1 MEMKGRDWEE
11 EIKELL
17 LTIVIEF
24 IYNHYLIIDGQRKK
38 DHGN

>member
-1 MEMKGRDWEE
+1 MKGRDWEE

-24 IYNHYLIIDGQRKK
+24 IYNHYLIIDG
-38 DHGN
+38 

>member
-24 IYNHYLIIDGQRKK
+24 IYNHYLIIDG
-38 DHGN
+38 